1 MRVIGS
7 HTRHESQVQVIELR
21 LMRLQDMFEMPQTD
35 LFSEYR
41 NFLTGIDFCISE
53 LRARR
58 SRRPVRLEIRLPP
71 EEIED
76 RTAEQMT
83 RTLRRYCKHRVRY
96 NRRESRALR
105 IGGVSAFRVGLPAV
119 VLGLAMVGEATTIR
133 PSAGALHTIV
143 DHVGWVLMWLG
154 MWFPLDQLLFYPLA
168 YGREDRVLRLLQNAE
183 VVIAPHRPAQVPDQL
198 ASR

>member
-7 HTRHESQVQVIELR
+7 QIRYESQVQVIELR
-21 LMRLQDMFEMPQTD
+21 LMRAQDMFEMPHTD

-71 EEIED
+71 EEIAD
-76 RTAEQMT
+76 RTGEQMS
-83 RTLRRYCKHRVRY
+83 RTVRRYCKHRVRY

-105 IGGVSAFRVGLPAV
+105 IGGLSAFRVGLPV
-119 VLGLAMVGEATTIR
+119 VILGFVMVGEAATIR
-133 PSAGALHTIV
+133 PAAGALHTIT
-143 DHVGWVLMWLG
+143 DHL
-154 MWFPLDQLLFYPLA
+154 
-168 YGREDRVLRLLQNAE
+168 
-183 VVIAPHRPAQVPDQL
+183 
-198 ASR
+198 S